1 MSTKTSGGTQG
12 TLPDIRDF
20 LSSLTR
26 LLTVKGVVLLLS
38 LSFITGISVVA
49 GVRVVEGPLPGLVLT
64 VLLLGAVMTESAK
77 YEKKDY
83 VGIVAVAAAAVYT
96 ALEFVGIFQYAWFPV
111 TVAVFLIGASAF
123 TSVKREP
130 ETAAEFV
137 ENLDIVGLHGGI
149 LLLIYS
155 LLLWGGQL
163 SFIYAP
169 VFPAVLLVFVLALLV
184 TTIAYATR
192 STELGMQPDELHHRL
207 VSVVESL
214 RGVEG
219 EDRERLGE
227 HVRAV
232 ADALTGFPIPTE
244 ISISEGSIPVV
255 LPDTDPVVYNTKNI
269 YALRGR
275 LNSARFTGYAVD
287 EEGNILLA
295 KNGTPAKYYVASKDE
310 YVADADELPAGA
322 FSNARVYTAAYA
334 FIDSVISI
342 TPKPDFSKEE
352 EVEASK
358 EVVEEE
364 VDKEED
370 EGWASQAV
378 GRVTDVRENMD
389 SLLVDGE
396 EIIPGEED
404 LESEAEAIAEE
415 KGEEEIFEEDG
426 EEDEKP
432 AAESTTLDVGG
443 DEIDLND
450 MFDKADEVLED
461 LEE

>member
-1 MSTKTSGGTQG
+1 
-12 TLPDIRDF
+12 
-20 LSSLTR
+20 
-26 LLTVKGVVLLLS
+26 VKGVVLLLA
-38 LSFITGISVVA
+38 LSFITGVSVVA
-49 GVRVVEGPLPGLVLT
+49 GVRVVEGPLPGIILT
-64 VLLLGAVMTESAK
+64 ALLLGAVGVESSK
-77 YEKKDY
+77 HDRKDY
-83 VGIVAVAAAAVYT
+83 VGVVAVVAAAAYT
-96 ALEFVGIFQYAWFPV
+96 TLEFAGILQYVWFPV
-111 TVAVFLIGASAF
+111 TTAVALIGASAL

-149 LLLIYS
+149 LLLVYS

-192 STELGMQPDELHHRL
+192 TTELGMQPDELHHRL

-214 RGVEG
+214 RGIEG

-244 ISISEGSIPVV
+244 VEISEGPIPVV
-255 LPDTDPVVYNTKNI
+255 LPDTNPVAYNTKNV

-275 LNSARFTGYAVD
+275 LDSARFTGYAVD
-287 EEGNILLA
+287 EQGNVLLS
-295 KNGTPAKYYVASKDE
+295 KNGSPAKYYVASEDR

-334 FIDSVISI
+334 FVDSVVSV
-342 TPKPDFSKEE
+342 TPTPEHAEE
-352 EVEASK
+352 EETETVEK
-358 EVVEEE
+358 EVTEEA
-364 VDKEED
+364 EEK

-378 GRVTDVRENMD
+378 GRVTDVRDNMD

-396 EIIPGEED
+396 EIIPEED
-404 LESEAEAIAEE
+404 VESEAEEIAQE
-415 KGEEEIFEEDG
+415 KGEEEIFDEEGDG
-426 EEDEKP
+426 EEEKSP
-432 AAESTTLDVGG
+432 IESTTLDVGG
-443 DEIDLND
+443 DEIDLED